1 VCERESETLSGCG
14 CEREKERDVCIC
26 FVQSAMSCS
35 HVRVAEGE
43 VDEKA
48 VSENE
53 RTREQ

>member
-1 VCERESETLSGCG
+1 MCERESETLSGCG
-14 CEREKERDVCIC
+14 CEREKERDVYVC
-26 FVQSAMSCS
+26 FVLSAMSCS

>member
-14 CEREKERDVCIC
+14 CGREKERDVYVC
-26 FVQSAMSCS
+26 FVLSAMSCS